1 MMQEILVYVD
11 IWVDYFPDVGLDIV
25 TFDVG
30 GEIPLA
36 KTAANTAYFV
46 NK

>member
-1 MMQEILVYVD
+1 MQEILVYVD
-11 IWVDYFPDVGLDIV
+11 IRVDYFPDVCLYVV

-30 GEIPLA
+30 GKIPLA
-36 KTAANTAYFV
+36 ETAANTAYFV